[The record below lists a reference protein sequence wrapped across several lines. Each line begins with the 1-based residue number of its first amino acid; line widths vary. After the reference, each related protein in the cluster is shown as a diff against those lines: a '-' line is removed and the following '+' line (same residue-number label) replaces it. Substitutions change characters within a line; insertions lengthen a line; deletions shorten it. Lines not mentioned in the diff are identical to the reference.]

1 MKNLIFASL
10 FVLAGIVLLVG
21 QETAQK
27 QQQPPPPERQ
37 VILKSAPPGFFTPEN
52 FLPTADQMKDEMAR
66 ACGRWKDV
74 KEQVDACTSGW
85 IQGFAYR
92 GRWFVPPPNAKMPS
106 FSKENK

>member
-1 MKNLIFASL
+1 
-10 FVLAGIVLLVG
+10 
-21 QETAQK
+21 
-27 QQQPPPPERQ
+27 
-37 VILKSAPPGFFTPEN
+37 
-52 FLPTADQMKDEMAR
+52 MKDEMVR